1 MGDVTIRRRPG
12 PSDAST
18 TEAVTAIDATSAT
31 GATGATGPTASE
43 PDNER
48 LDAYLARSQTALDL
62 LALSSLWIVL
72 VPPSDFGSASTLAA
86 SARVLLSA
94 IYGVD
99 MAIRA
104 WLSKHPLHYLRSH
117 PLGLA
122 AVAFPPVRV
131 LFSVRLVTSVFRR
144 GNLGRFLLAATV
156 MVLNGAVIV
165 LLYERDAQGSNIH
178 TLGESLWW
186 SATTVTTVG
195 YGDYSPVTVAG
206 RIIAV
211 FIMIIGILTI
221 AVITAQVAASFMNQA
236 SRKQAAQEPS
246 TGSSIEE
253 RLERIE
259 LALASLARQQQSSP
273 D

>member
-1 MGDVTIRRRPG
+1 MASAASGDSDGESDGDVG
-12 PSDAST
+12 
-18 TEAVTAIDATSAT
+18 
-31 GATGATGPTASE
+31 
-43 PDNER
+43 NER
-48 LDAYLARSQTALDL
+48 LDTYLARSQTALDL

-86 SARVLLSA
+86 TARVFLSA
-94 IYGVD
+94 IYAVD

-104 WLSKHPLHYLRSH
+104 RLSEHSVHYLRTH

-144 GNLGRFLLAATV
+144 GNLARFLLAATV

-165 LLYERDAQGSNIH
+165 LLYERGATGANIH
-178 TLGESLWW
+178 TLGQSLWW
-186 SATTVTTVG
+186 AATTVTTVG

-206 RIIAV
+206 RIVAV
-211 FIMIIGILTI
+211 FIMVIGIVTI
-221 AVITAQVAASFMNQA
+221 AVITAQVASNFFNQA
-236 SRKQAAQEPS
+236 SRKQPMEAQPMEAQP
-246 TGSSIEE
+246 TASSIEE

-259 LALASLARQQQSSP
+259 LALAALASREQSSP
-273 D
+273 E